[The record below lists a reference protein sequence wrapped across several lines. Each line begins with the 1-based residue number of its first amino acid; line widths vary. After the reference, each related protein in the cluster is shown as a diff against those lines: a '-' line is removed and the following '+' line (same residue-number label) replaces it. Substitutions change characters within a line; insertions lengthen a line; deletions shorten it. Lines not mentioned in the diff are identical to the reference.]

1 MIRDRALPFKR
12 HPPFTRE
19 TRFTRSRTPGGTTWT
34 ISPTDYPPGMKI
46 VHYRVA
52 NESTVR
58 MGVLEG
64 ETVRDVTGLIPPPDH
79 GQIDLGLNRRFD
91 LDGGFLDEIRTEAEG
106 APRIALGEARLLS
119 PVPRPGKVICIGL
132 NYADHAAESGME
144 PPESPLVFSKFPSNV
159 VGPGAAIPM
168 PPGESDSDYE
178 AELAVVIGRRAWRI
192 DESEAMDHVLGYACA
207 NDLSARAFQFADGQ
221 WQRGKSCE
229 GFCPLGPF
237 LATRDEIADPHDL
250 GIRLRLNDRTVQ
262 DSSTSQLIFRI
273 PALVAHLSSFVA
285 LEPADV
291 ILTGTPPGV
300 GFARKPPVKLRSGDR
315 MEVEIDGL
323 GTLCNTM
330 A

>member
-1 MIRDRALPFKR
+1 
-12 HPPFTRE
+12 
-19 TRFTRSRTPGGTTWT
+19 
-34 ISPTDYPPGMKI
+34 MKI
-46 VHYRVA
+46 AHFRDHHEA
-52 NESTVR
+52 IVR
-58 MGVLEG
+58 IGILDGDV
-64 ETVRDVTGLIPPPDH
+64 VRDATGLLDPFDPTALDH
-79 GQIDLGLNRRFD
+79 GVNDRFD
-91 LDGGFLDEIRTEAEG
+91 LDGGFLERTRAG
-106 APRIALGEARLLS
+106 LDGLPALAVSDVRLLP

-159 VGPGAAIPM
+159 VGPDDAVPM
-168 PPGESDSDYE
+168 PLGESESDYE
-178 AELAVVIGRRAWRI
+178 AELAVVIGRRAWRV
-192 DESEAMDHVLGYACA
+192 DEAAAMNHVLGYSCS

-237 LATRDEIADPHDL
+237 IATVDEIADPHDL
-250 GIRLRLNDRTVQ
+250 RIRLRLNDETVQ
-262 DSSTSQLIFRI
+262 DSSTNQLIFGI

-285 LEPADV
+285 LEPGDV

-300 GFARKPPVKLRSGDR
+300 GFARKPPIRLKSGDR

-323 GTLCNTM
+323 GVLRNTM